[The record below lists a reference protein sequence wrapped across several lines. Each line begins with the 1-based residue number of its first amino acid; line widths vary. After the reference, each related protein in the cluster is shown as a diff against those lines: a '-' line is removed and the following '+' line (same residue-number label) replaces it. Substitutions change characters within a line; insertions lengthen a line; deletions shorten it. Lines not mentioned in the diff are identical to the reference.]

1 MTLSY
6 KKLGKGRSG
15 GEYYINS
22 AKVDDYYLNEGVTAD
37 ISVQREPP
45 GLWYDPTGTMPAIRD
60 GETVDADTFRAL
72 LGGFDPATGNALVK
86 GAGDKHVS
94 GYDFTFSAPK
104 AVSVI
109 WSQLDPNQRV
119 LVEKA
124 IAVAVRRALQ
134 FMSDK
139 AGISRRG
146 AGGVIKENVNLIAA
160 LWPHAS
166 SRENDPQL
174 HTHSTVFNLARCE
187 DGTYRT
193 IDVNQILKW
202 QTAIAGVYHT
212 ELAAQLTATLG
223 LRCEVKED
231 EFIFD
236 IADVPEAIKEHWSKR
251 SEAIKAASKDLPTD
265 ALSKAV
271 LDKITIETRD
281 KKSELTREQLLARWV
296 EEGQKIG
303 FTRQQAEACFHQA
316 ELKPLTAE
324 EIQDIAAKAAQ
335 RLTFSQSVFAESAA
349 YAMVGVMMQGRGK
362 AADIEAAGD
371 WLVNQHLVFLGNDLK
386 GHRVYSTQE
395 MIDLE
400 RQMIEDSKHE
410 CWAALDATASHAA
423 GAIASHVQ
431 PDDVVDA
438 AIRAK
443 KGMTPEQAL
452 AVRHACFDRR
462 MVSIVEGSAGAG
474 KSFTM
479 EAVKAVYEKQ
489 GYTLHGLALSWS
501 AAGVLSEEAKIEHTR
516 AIEGFVRELAT
527 GKIKLD
533 AKSVVLI
540 DEGGLVGSRHM
551 AAILAASKKAGAK
564 VILTGDSLQLAP
576 VEAGG
581 AMEAMIEVI
590 GSARIDEVRR
600 QGSHVRNDPA
610 KYAEFQWQRD
620 AVLQFAHGHGA
631 EALQAYQDHGLVKL
645 TDDHSAAINA
655 MIKDWNEYRLSEG
668 AGTALLLA
676 NDNETVRELNA
687 RVREILRAEDKLGED
702 AITLRTTDLK
712 NTATIP
718 FAIGDKVMFRKND
731 KKLGIQGD
739 QTKDEQRRTSGVFN
753 RTQGTI
759 LSIKMDGDIPIIRI
773 KLDKGGTVEIRA
785 GKGGYWDAAKK
796 AVPLQHAYATTI
808 YASQGMTVQRSYL
821 LDSRHI
827 ERRLAYVGMSRH
839 REECRVYVDK
849 EAVHERLME
858 RLGTDEWRPLSEVAD
873 DELMT
878 KVKESWSRASEKL
891 TTVQYINARK
901 QAAADLA
908 ASNERSSK
916 NGYEHQQQS
925 HNRQRPRTPPP
936 AARAGLRNLSELDVV
951 PDQPGATV
959 LLPDDVSDL
968 VAERDE
974 RCRQR
979 GQDVACP
986 GVRRRVDGNLR
997 LIKERMERTMDTLKL
1012 TPSARRAQAEQNYR
1026 EIGERIENAKRI
1038 DLPAWLIAR
1047 GVELKKEGT
1056 NGWVENKAAKD
1067 NPYHFFQGNDGLWRA
1082 RSGDTYLN
1090 AIQYVQ
1096 QLENREFKD
1105 AVAVMSGADGVTA
1118 LAIDRALQQSQAL
1131 GNKSRATAAIVIR
1144 AADKEQRER
1153 AAIYARDERGIS
1165 RETLTEAHKQGFL
1178 ALDDRGVAFIGRD
1191 HEGKV
1196 CNAETRLL
1204 KPEKYK
1210 DEWLS
1215 KVSYAGSDKTYS
1227 PILRGNDRDVH
1238 MVEGGFNA
1246 LALHDLAKREGKEPP
1261 TIIVTGGAR
1270 TLKWSQNPQV
1280 QGLIKGAETVTNH
1293 KENEIDKKTGMPDP
1307 KKQADTDAAHEKQ
1320 VAAIVQIR
1328 GNADGVKNARPPA
1341 GVKDLAE
1348 WNKKQQEHQRQL
1360 QLSQEEDRRSG
1371 LRM

>member
-6 KKLGKGRSG
+6 KKLGKGSAA

-22 AKVDDYYLNEGVTAD
+22 AQLDDYYLNQGVSDDAS
-37 ISVQREPP
+37 IQREPP
-45 GLWYDPTGTMPAIRD
+45 GRWYDPSGSMPAIAD
-60 GETVDADTFRAL
+60 GETVDAEAFRAL
-72 LGGFDPATGNALVK
+72 LGGYDPKTGEAIIK
-86 GAGDKHVS
+86 GAGKNHVS
-94 GYDFTFSAPK
+94 GYDFTFSTPK

-109 WSQLDPNQRV
+109 WSQLDTEQRA
-119 LVEKA
+119 LVEKS
-124 IAVAVRRALQ
+124 IAVAVRRALE
-134 FMSDK
+134 FMSAK

-146 AGGVIKENVNLIAA
+146 AGGTIKENVNLIAA

-174 HTHSTVFNLARCE
+174 HTHTTVFNLAKCA
-187 DGTYRT
+187 DGKYRT

-202 QTAIAGVYHT
+202 QTAIAGVFHT
-212 ELAAQLTATLG
+212 ELAAQLTDSLG

-236 IADVPEAIKEHWSKR
+236 IANVPDAIKEHWSKR
-251 SEAIKAASKDLPTD
+251 SQAIKAATKDLPTD
-265 ALSKAV
+265 ALTKAV
-271 LDKITIETRD
+271 IDKITIETRD
-281 KKSELTREQLLARWV
+281 KKSELTRAELLARWV
-296 EEGQKIG
+296 EEGQKLG
-303 FTRQQAEACFHQA
+303 FSREQAEACFHQA
-316 ELKPLTAE
+316 ERTPLTRE
-324 EIQDIAAKAAQ
+324 EIETIALKAAQ
-335 RLTFSQSVFAESAA
+335 RLTVSQSVFAESTA
-349 YAMVGVMMQGRGK
+349 YAMLGVMMQGRGT
-362 AADIEAAGD
+362 AADIETAGD
-371 WLVNQHLVFLGNDLK
+371 WLVNKGLVFLGQDQK

-400 RQMIEDSKHE
+400 RQMIEDAKHE
-410 CWAALDATASHAA
+410 CWAALDATAQHAA

-431 PDDVVDA
+431 PEEVVDA

-443 KGMTPEQAL
+443 KSMSAEQAR
-452 AVRHACFDRR
+452 AVRHACFDTR
-462 MVSIVEGSAGAG
+462 MVSVVEGSAGAG
-474 KSFTM
+474 KSYTM

-516 AIEGFVRELAT
+516 AIEGFVRELAI

-581 AMEAMIEVI
+581 AMEAIIEVI

-600 QGSHVRNDPA
+600 QGSHVRTDPA
-610 KYAEFQWQRD
+610 KYAEFAWQRD

-631 EALQAYQDHGLVKL
+631 EALQAYQDHNLVKL
-645 TDDHSAAINA
+645 TDNHAAAINA
-655 MIKDWNEYRLSEG
+655 MIGDWNEYRLSEG

-687 RVREILRAEDKLGED
+687 RVREILRTEGRLSED
-702 AITLRTTDLK
+702 AITIRTTDLK

-759 LSIKMDGDIPIIRI
+759 LAIRMDGDVPIIKI
-773 KLDKGGTVEIRA
+773 QLDKGGTVEIRA
-785 GKGGYWDAAKK
+785 GKGGYWDSKTK
-796 AVPLQHAYATTI
+796 GVPLQHAYATTI

-839 REECRVYVDK
+839 REECRVYIDK
-849 EAVHERLME
+849 EAVHERMMD
-858 RLGTDEWRPLSEVAD
+858 RLGVDEWRPLSEVKD
-873 DELMT
+873 DELMET
-878 KVKESWSRASEKL
+878 VKTSWSRASEKL

-901 QAAADLA
+901 QAAAAVA
-908 ASNERSSK
+908 ASNVRSIK
-916 NGYEHQQQS
+916 NGHEHQQQS
-925 HNRQRPRTPPP
+925 DHRQRAGNPPP
-936 AARAGLRNLSELDVV
+936 AARAGLRDLSQLDVV
-951 PDQPGATV
+951 PQQQGPTV
-959 LLPDDVSDL
+959 LLPDDVSNL
-968 VAERDE
+968 VAERDQ
-974 RCRQR
+974 RCRER
-979 GQDVACP
+979 GEAP
-986 GVRRRVDGNLR
+986 AGTGMRRRIDGSLR
-997 LIKERMERTMDTLKL
+997 VIMGKMEKIMQTLKM
-1012 TPSARRAQAEQNYR
+1012 TAADRRAKAEQNYR
-1026 EIGERIENAKRI
+1026 EYGERIEIAKRI
-1038 DLPAWLIAR
+1038 DLPAWLMAR

-1056 NGWVENKAAKD
+1056 NGWCENKAQKD
-1067 NPYHFFQGNDGLWRA
+1067 NPYHFFKGDDGLWRA
-1082 RSGDTYLN
+1082 RSGSNYLN

-1096 QLENREFKD
+1096 QFENREFKD

-1131 GNKSRATAAIVIR
+1131 GNKSRNAAAIVIR

-1178 ALDDRGVAFIGRD
+1178 ALDDRGIAFVGHD
-1191 HEGKV
+1191 QEGKI

-1210 DEWLS
+1210 DEYLS

-1227 PILRGNDRDVH
+1227 PILHGNDRDVH
-1238 MVEGGFNA
+1238 MVEGGFDA

-1261 TIIVTGGAR
+1261 TVIVTGGAR
-1270 TLKWSQNPQV
+1270 TLKWSNNPQV
-1280 QGLIKGAETVTNH
+1280 QELIKGAETVTNH
-1293 KENEIDKKTGMPDP
+1293 RENEVDKKTGLPDP
-1307 KKQADTDAAHEKQ
+1307 KKQAETDEAHEKQ

-1328 GNADGVKNARPPA
+1328 GNADGVKNARPPL
-1341 GVKDLAE
+1341 GVKDLAD
-1348 WNKKQQEHQRQL
+1348 WNKKQQDQRQL
-1360 QLSQEEDRRSG
+1360 QLAEQEDRRSG

>member
-1 MTLSY
+1 MTISY
-6 KKLGKGRSG
+6 KKLGKGCDG

-22 AKVDDYYLNEGVTAD
+22 AQVDDYYLNQGVE
-37 ISVQREPP
+37 VHREPP
-45 GLWYDPTGTMPAIRD
+45 GRWYDPAGTMPAITD
-60 GETVDADTFRAL
+60 GETVNAETFRAQ
-72 LGGFDPATGNALVK
+72 LGGYDPRTGVALVK
-86 GAGDKHVS
+86 GAGAEHVS

-104 AVSVI
+104 AISAI
-109 WSQLDPNQRV
+109 WSQLDPEQRD
-119 LVEKA
+119 A
-124 IAVAVRRALQ
+124 IEAAQQAAVRRALQ

-212 ELAAQLTATLG
+212 ELAAKLTDSLG
-223 LRCEVKED
+223 IRCEVKED

-236 IADVPEAIKEHWSKR
+236 VPDVPEAIKEHWSKR
-251 SEAIKAASKDLPTD
+251 SQAIKAATKDLATD

-271 LDKITIETRD
+271 LDKITLETRD
-281 KKSELTREQLLARWV
+281 KKSELPRDELLARWV
-296 EEGQKIG
+296 EEGQELG
-303 FTRQQAEACFHQA
+303 FTRKQAEAYFNQG
-316 ELKPLTAE
+316 ELKPLAPE

-349 YAMVGVMMQGRGK
+349 YAMVGVMMQGRGT

-400 RQMIEDSKHE
+400 RQMIEDAQHE

-443 KGMTPEQAL
+443 KGMSQEQAL
-452 AVRHACFDRR
+452 AVRHACFDTR

-479 EAVKAVYEKQ
+479 ESVKAVYEKQ
-489 GYTLHGLALSWS
+489 GYTLQGLALSWS
-501 AAGVLSEEAKIEHTR
+501 AAGVLSEEAKIAHTR

-551 AAILAASKKAGAK
+551 AAILAASKKAGTK

-581 AMEAMIEVI
+581 AMEAIIEVI

-600 QGSHVRNDPA
+600 QGSHVRNDPV

-620 AVLQFAHGHGA
+620 AVLQFAHGRAA

-645 TDDHSAAINA
+645 TENHATAIDA
-655 MIKDWNEYRLSEG
+655 MIADWNEYRLSEG

-687 RVREILRAEDKLGED
+687 RVRELLRAEGKLGED
-702 AITLRTTDLK
+702 VITLRTTDLK

-739 QTKDEQRRTSGVFN
+739 QTKDEQRRTAGVFN

-759 LSIKMDGDIPIIRI
+759 LSIRMDGDVPIIKV

-796 AVPLQHAYATTI
+796 AVPLQHAMGTTI
-808 YASQGMTVQRSYL
+808 YASQGMTVSQSFL

-827 ERRLAYVGMSRH
+827 ERRLAYVGMSRA
-839 REECRVYVDK
+839 REKCRVYIDK
-849 EAVHERLME
+849 EAVHERMME

-878 KVKESWSRASEKL
+878 KIKASWSRASEKL

-916 NGYEHQQQS
+916 QNGYEHQQQH
-925 HNRQRPRTPPP
+925 HNQQRTRTPPP
-936 AARAGLRNLSELDVV
+936 AARAGLRDMSELDVV
-951 PDQPGATV
+951 PEQSGATV
-959 LLPDDVSDL
+959 LLPDHVSRL

-979 GQDVACP
+979 GQDVARP
-986 GVRRRVDGNLR
+986 GVRRRIDGNLR
-997 LIKERMERTMDTLKL
+997 IIKERMEKTMQTLHM

-1026 EIGERIENAKRI
+1026 EFGERIETAKRI

-1056 NGWVENKAAKD
+1056 NGWCENKAAKD
-1067 NPYHFFQGNDGLWRA
+1067 NPFHFFQGDDGLWRA

-1105 AVAVMSGADGVTA
+1105 TVAVMTGGDGMTA

-1144 AADKEQRER
+1144 AADKEQQER
-1153 AAIYARDERGIS
+1153 AAVYARDERGIS
-1165 RETLTEAHKQGFL
+1165 RETLIEAHKQGFL

-1191 HEGKV
+1191 HEGKI

-1238 MVEGGFNA
+1238 MVEGGFDA

-1293 KENEIDKKTGMPDP
+1293 RENEIDKKTGLPDP

-1320 VAAIVQIR
+1320 VAAIIEIR
-1328 GNADGVKNARPPA
+1328 GNADGVKKARPPA
-1341 GVKDLAE
+1341 GIKDLDE